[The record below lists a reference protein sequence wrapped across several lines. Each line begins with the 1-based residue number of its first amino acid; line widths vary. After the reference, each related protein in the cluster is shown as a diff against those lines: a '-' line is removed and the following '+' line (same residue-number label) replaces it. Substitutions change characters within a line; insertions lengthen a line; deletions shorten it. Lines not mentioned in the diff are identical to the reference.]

1 MNINSYELNIQIV
14 ELVFFCDCVTRFR
27 YFRVNVFAVYFAIFK
42 YFRIL
47 IFQTAECEK
56 YKEKITQLETQRN
69 AQVEELE
76 ATKLR
81 HDSEIGKIRF

>member
-1 MNINSYELNIQIV
+1 ME
-14 ELVFFCDCVTRFR
+14 
-27 YFRVNVFAVYFAIFK
+27 
-42 YFRIL
+42 
-47 IFQTAECEK
+47 
-56 YKEKITQLETQRN
+56 LETQRN